1 MMKTITIVI
10 PTYNEEKN
18 IPLIYSRVRNI
29 FINDLFAYQYRILF
43 IDNDSQ
49 DLSQVI
55 IADLAALDN
64 NVQYIFNMRNFGFSR
79 STFYG
84 LTQSEGDCTVLLFA
98 DMQDPPELITE
109 FVRKWEEGKQIVV
122 GIKNRSRENK
132 GMFFLRKLYYK
143 LMKKISD
150 IEHIEQFTGFGLYD
164 KKIISIFR
172 EMNDSLPYLRGIVAE
187 LDPNCEKVYYEQ
199 QTRKYGKSSFNFYR
213 LVDVAMLGLTSYSKV
228 LMRVSIFI
236 GLIVACMSFLLALI
250 TVALKV
256 TGLVTYPIGTAAI
269 LIGIFFLGGIQ
280 LVFLGILGEY
290 ISNINIRS
298 MHRPIV
304 VEKERKM

>member
-132 GMFFLRKLYYK
+132 GMFFLRKFYYK
-143 LMKKISD
+143 LMK
-150 IEHIEQFTGFGLYD
+150 
-164 KKIISIFR
+164 
-172 EMNDSLPYLRGIVAE
+172 
-187 LDPNCEKVYYEQ
+187 
-199 QTRKYGKSSFNFYR
+199 
-213 LVDVAMLGLTSYSKV
+213 
-228 LMRVSIFI
+228 
-236 GLIVACMSFLLALI
+236 
-250 TVALKV
+250 
-256 TGLVTYPIGTAAI
+256 I
-269 LIGIFFLGGIQ
+269 LIPNNYFYKGCISLK
-280 LVFLGILGEY
+280 LVYQI
-290 ISNINIRS
+290 
-298 MHRPIV
+298 
-304 VEKERKM
+304 